1 MPEGYG
7 AAGRLIDLLSEGAA
21 LSQSALATS
30 RSAEDRG
37 AAGADDDSL
46 RERQRSSRRRR
57 KKRDRPDERVR
68 RGSER

>member
-7 AAGRLIDLLSEGAA
+7 TAGRLIDLLSEGAA

-46 RERQRSSRRRR
+46 RERDRQTGSHRQRAA
-57 KKRDRPDERVR
+57 E
-68 RGSER
+68 GE